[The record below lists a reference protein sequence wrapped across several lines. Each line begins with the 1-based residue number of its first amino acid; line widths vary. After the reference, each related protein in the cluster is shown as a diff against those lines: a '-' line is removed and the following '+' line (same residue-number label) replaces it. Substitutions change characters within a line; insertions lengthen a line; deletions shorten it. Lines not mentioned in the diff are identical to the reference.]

1 MSLRTLLR
9 LPPVQINRRPP
20 DLMYAVNERP
30 PVGTLL
36 GLAAQHTAT
45 ALAFVA
51 YVLAT
56 AHIANLTQEATQSL
70 VTATVLGMAIATI
83 LQAYGG
89 KLGAGA
95 LIIHLPDPIVM
106 IAAASVIAVQGGGV
120 LAAIGLANG
129 VAGLL
134 VGQAIPRLRAFF
146 PPTIAG
152 VVVCVTGISLIEPA
166 FRHATGFAPAKAIS
180 GSRLMIDGQDIL
192 ISCTTLAV
200 IVALSVWGSRRT
212 KLFAL
217 LAGLIA
223 GIILTGVLGRLSGG
237 ELLENAPYF
246 GLPSVPVPEVHLDP
260 AVLVAVVLLAV
271 MVQLDTLGTVVLMS
285 KMDDADWRRPD
296 MRRVSGGIRAGS
308 LSNILAGFMGG
319 LPSATSSA
327 NIALCHISRS
337 TTRYA
342 GLVAGGL
349 LALVAFLP
357 KSTVALTLIP
367 TPVVGAVETYAAAY
381 LMVSGIELIAS
392 RAMDARGTFMVGL
405 SLVAGVGTI
414 LLPDVA
420 EQAPASLRILA
431 ESGVV
436 VAGVVATLL
445 NLLFRLGV
453 SQRAEKK
460 LSPLPED
467 AGGTPLDLGTAIVD
481 FVEASGARWG
491 ARRDAVQRAAE
502 AALEAAEAIMAAG
515 GNRTVT
521 AIRGSFDE
529 YNFDVELTYTGEPL
543 QLGAAAP
550 VSPSLLDTSDEEF
563 QAELDRTLRGVST
576 VLLRR
581 LADRLTTGRRD
592 GRAFLRL
599 HFDH

>member
-1 MSLRTLLR
+1 MSLSSRLR
-9 LPPVQINRRPP
+9 LPAAHTRRRPA
-20 DLMYAVNERP
+20 DLMYASDERP

-56 AHIANLTQEATQSL
+56 AHIANLSQEDTQSL

-89 KLGAGA
+89 RFGAGA

-106 IAAASVIAVQGGGV
+106 IAAASVLALYGGGA

-134 VGQAIPRLRAFF
+134 VGQLMPRLRAFF

-152 VVVCVTGISLIEPA
+152 VVVCVTGVSLITPA
-166 FRHATGFAPAKAIS
+166 FRHATGYIPTSAANAAGHAIGSVDIAIS
-180 GSRLMIDGQDIL
+180 IV
-192 ISCTTLAV
+192 TLSV
-200 IVALSVWGSRRT
+200 IVAMSVWGTRRT

-217 LAGLIA
+217 LAGLAA
-223 GIILTGVLGRLSGG
+223 GIVLSGLLGRLEGG
-237 ELLENAPYF
+237 ELLAEAPIF
-246 GLPSVPVPEVHLDP
+246 GLPSVPVPELHVDP
-260 AVLVAVVLLAV
+260 FVLVAVVLLAV

-285 KMDDADWRRPD
+285 KMDDADWRRAD
-296 MRRVSGGIRAGS
+296 MRRVSRGIRAGS
-308 LSNILAGFMGG
+308 LANILAGFLGG
-319 LPSATSSA
+319 LPNATSSA

-342 GLVAGGL
+342 GLLAGAL

-367 TPVVGAVETYAAAY
+367 TPVIGAVEAYAAAY
-381 LMVSGIELIAS
+381 LIVSGIELIAS

-405 SLVAGVGTI
+405 SVAAGIGTI

-420 EQAPASLRILA
+420 ERAPASLRILA

-436 VAGVVATLL
+436 IAGLTAILL
-445 NLLFRLGV
+445 NLVFRIG
-453 SQRAEKK
+453 SSKRAQQT
-460 LSPLPED
+460 LAPLPENA
-467 AGGTPLDLGTAIVD
+467 AGVSMDMGTAIVS
-481 FVEASGARWG
+481 FVETAGARWG

-502 AALEAAEAIMAAG
+502 AALEAAEAIAAAG
-515 GNRTVT
+515 GDRAVN

-529 YNFDVELTYTGEPL
+529 FNLDIELTHSGEPL
-543 QLGAAAP
+543 HLGVAAP
-550 VSPSLLDTSDEEF
+550 ASPSLLDTSDDEF
-563 QAELDRTLRGVST
+563 QAELDRALRGVST

-581 LADRLTTGRRD
+581 LADRLITGKRD
-592 GRAFLRL
+592 GLSFLRL

>member
-1 MSLRTLLR
+1 MSLRSLLR
-9 LPPVQINRRPP
+9 LPAVHVNRRPA
-20 DLMYAVNERP
+20 DLMYAANERP

-51 YVLAT
+51 YVLVT
-56 AHIANLTQEATQSL
+56 ARIANLPQDATQSL
-70 VTATVLGMAIATI
+70 VTATVLGMAIATV

-89 KLGAGA
+89 RLGAGA
-95 LIIHLPDPIVM
+95 LIVHLPDPIVM
-106 IAAASVIAVQGGGV
+106 IAAASVIALHGGGA

-152 VVVCVTGISLIEPA
+152 VVVCVTGISLIVPA
-166 FRHATGFAPAKAIS
+166 FRHATGFTPANAAS
-180 GSRLMIDGQDIL
+180 GARPIIDGIDIL

-217 LAGLIA
+217 LAGLLA
-223 GIILTGVLGRLSGG
+223 GVVLTGMLGRLTGA
-237 ELLENAPYF
+237 ELLEKAAFF
-246 GLPSVPVPEVHLDP
+246 GLPSVPVPELHIDP
-260 AVLVAVVLLAV
+260 AILVAIVLLAI

-285 KMDDADWRRPD
+285 KMDDADWRRAD

-308 LSNILAGFMGG
+308 ISNILTGFLGG
-319 LPSATSSA
+319 LPSGTSSA

-337 TTRYA
+337 TSRYA

-381 LMVSGIELIAS
+381 LIVSGIELIAS

-405 SLVAGVGTI
+405 SMVAGIGTI

-420 EQAPASLRILA
+420 ERAPASLRILA

-436 VAGVVATLL
+436 VAGVVAILL

-453 SQRAEKK
+453 SRRDEQK
-460 LSPLPED
+460 LVPLPE
-467 AGGTPLDLGTAIVD
+467 TPSGKPMDLGTAIVT
-481 FVEASGARWG
+481 FVETSGARWG

-502 AALEAAEAIMAAG
+502 AALEAAEAIAASG
-515 GNRTVT
+515 GDRTVN

-529 YNFDVELTYTGEPL
+529 YNLDIELAYTGEPL
-543 QLGAAAP
+543 QLGAATPA
-550 VSPSLLDTSDEEF
+550 SPSLLDTSDEEF
-563 QAELDRTLRGVST
+563 QAELDRALRGVSA

-581 LADRLTTGRRD
+581 LADRVVTGKRD

>member
-1 MSLRTLLR
+1 MSLRSLLR
-9 LPPVQINRRPP
+9 LPPVHANRRPA
-20 DLMYAVNERP
+20 DLMYAANERP
-30 PVGTLL
+30 PLGTLL

-56 AHIANLTQEATQSL
+56 AHIANLSQEATQSL

-89 KLGAGA
+89 RLGAGA
-95 LIIHLPDPIVM
+95 LIVHLPDPIVM
-106 IAAASVIAVQGGGV
+106 IAAASVIALHGGGA

-152 VVVCVTGISLIEPA
+152 VVVCVTGISLIVPA
-166 FRHATGFAPAKAIS
+166 FRHATGFTPANAIS
-180 GSRLMIDGQDIL
+180 GSRLMLDGVDIL
-192 ISCTTLAV
+192 ISCTTLVV
-200 IVALSVWGSRRT
+200 IVAMSVWGNRRT

-217 LAGLIA
+217 LAGLLA
-223 GIILTGVLGRLSGG
+223 GVILSGLLGRLTGA
-237 ELLENAPYF
+237 ELLENAPVF
-246 GLPSVPVPEVHLDP
+246 GLPDVPVPELHLDP
-260 AVLVAVVLLAV
+260 AVLVAVVLLAI

-285 KMDDADWRRPD
+285 KMDDADWRRAD

-308 LSNILAGFMGG
+308 LSNILAGFLGG
-319 LPSATSSA
+319 LPSGTSSA

-342 GLVAGGL
+342 GLAAGGL

-381 LMVSGIELIAS
+381 LIVSGIELIAS

-405 SLVAGVGTI
+405 SMVAGVGTI

-436 VAGVVATLL
+436 VAGVVAILL

-453 SQRAEKK
+453 SQRAQQT
-460 LSPLPED
+460 LAPLPESP
-467 AGGTPLDLGTAIVD
+467 GGGPMDLGTAIVT
-481 FVEASGARWG
+481 FVEARGARWG

-515 GNRTVT
+515 GDRTVT

-529 YNFDVELTYTGEPL
+529 YNLDIELIHTGEAL
-543 QLGAAAP
+543 HLGVAAP
-550 VSPSLLDTSDEEF
+550 ASPSLLDTSDEEF
-563 QAELDRTLRGVST
+563 QAELDRALRGVST

-581 LADRLTTGRRD
+581 LADRLTTGKRD

>member
-1 MSLRTLLR
+1 MSLRSLLR
-9 LPPVQINRRPP
+9 LPAVHVNRRPA
-20 DLMYAVNERP
+20 DLMYAANERP

-51 YVLAT
+51 YVLVT
-56 AHIANLTQEATQSL
+56 ARIANLPQDATQSL
-70 VTATVLGMAIATI
+70 VTATVLGMAIATV

-89 KLGAGA
+89 RLGAGA
-95 LIIHLPDPIVM
+95 LIVHLPDPIVM
-106 IAAASVIAVQGGGV
+106 IAAASVIALHGGGA

-134 VGQAIPRLRAFF
+134 V
-146 PPTIAG
+146 
-152 VVVCVTGISLIEPA
+152 CVTGISLIVPA
-166 FRHATGFAPAKAIS
+166 FRHATGFTPANAVS
-180 GSRLMIDGQDIL
+180 GSRPIIDGIDIL
-192 ISCTTLAV
+192 ISCATLAV

-217 LAGLIA
+217 LAGLLA
-223 GIILTGVLGRLSGG
+223 GVVLTGMLGRLTGA
-237 ELLENAPYF
+237 ELLEKAPFF
-246 GLPSVPVPEVHLDP
+246 GLPSVPVPELHIDP
-260 AVLVAVVLLAV
+260 AILVAIVLLAI

-285 KMDDADWRRPD
+285 KMDDADWRRAD

-308 LSNILAGFMGG
+308 ISNILTGFLGG
-319 LPSATSSA
+319 LPSGTSSA

-337 TTRYA
+337 TSRYA

-381 LMVSGIELIAS
+381 LIVSGIELIAS

-405 SLVAGVGTI
+405 SMVAGIGTI

-420 EQAPASLRILA
+420 ERAPASLRILA

-436 VAGVVATLL
+436 VAGVVAILL

-453 SQRAEKK
+453 SRRDEQK
-460 LSPLPED
+460 LVPLPE
-467 AGGTPLDLGTAIVD
+467 TPSGKPMDLGTAIVT
-481 FVEASGARWG
+481 FVETSGARWG

-502 AALEAAEAIMAAG
+502 AALEAAEAIAAAG
-515 GNRTVT
+515 GDRTVN

-529 YNFDVELTYTGEPL
+529 YNLDIELAYSGEPL
-543 QLGAAAP
+543 QLGAAMPA
-550 VSPSLLDTSDEEF
+550 SPSLLDTSDEEF
-563 QAELDRTLRGVST
+563 QAELDRALRGVST

-581 LADRLTTGRRD
+581 LADRVVTGKRD

>member
-1 MSLRTLLR
+1 MPLPFRLR
-9 LPPVQINRRPP
+9 LPAVHIRRRPV
-20 DLMYAVNERP
+20 DLMYASDERP
-30 PVGTLL
+30 PAGTLL

-56 AHIANLTQEATQSL
+56 AHIANLSQEATQSL
-70 VTATVLGMAIATI
+70 VTATVLGMAIATF

-89 KLGAGA
+89 RFGAGA
-95 LIIHLPDPIVM
+95 LIVHLPDPIVM
-106 IAAASVIAVQGGGV
+106 IAAASVIALHGGGA

-152 VVVCVTGISLIEPA
+152 VVVCVTGISLIAPA
-166 FRHATGFAPAKAIS
+166 FKHSTGYAATSTAQTAGFTLNGI
-180 GSRLMIDGQDIL
+180 DIL
-192 ISCTTLAV
+192 LSATTLSV

-217 LAGLIA
+217 LAGLLA
-223 GIILTGVLGRLSGG
+223 GVALAGMLGRLEGA
-237 ELLENAPYF
+237 ELLAEAPMF
-246 GLPSVPVPEVHLDP
+246 GLPSVPAPQLHVDP
-260 AVLVAVVLLAV
+260 PVLIAIVLLAI

-285 KMDDADWRRPD
+285 KMEDADWRRAD
-296 MRRVSGGIRAGS
+296 MQRVSRGIRAGS
-308 LSNILAGFMGG
+308 LSNILVGFLGG
-319 LPSATSSA
+319 LPNATSSA

-342 GLVAGGL
+342 GLLAGIL
-349 LALVAFLP
+349 LLLVAFLP

-381 LMVSGIELIAS
+381 LIVSGIELIAS

-405 SLVAGVGTI
+405 SVVAGVGTI

-420 EQAPASLRILA
+420 ERAPAALRMLA

-436 VAGVVATLL
+436 VAGVIAILL
-445 NLLFRLGV
+445 NLVFRIG
-453 SQRAEKK
+453 SSRRDEQK
-460 LSPLPED
+460 LAPLPGTA
-467 AGGTPLDLGTAIVD
+467 AGMPMDMGTAIVS
-481 FVEASGARWG
+481 FVETSGARWG
-491 ARRDAVQRAAE
+491 ARRDAVQRAAQ
-502 AALEAAEAIMAAG
+502 AALEAAEAILAAG
-515 GNRTVT
+515 GGRDIA

-529 YNFDVELTYTGEPL
+529 YNLDIELTYAGEPL
-543 QLGAAAP
+543 HLGMAAP
-550 VSPSLLDTSDEEF
+550 ASPSLLDTNEDEF
-563 QAELDRTLRGVST
+563 QAELDRALRGVST

-581 LADRLTTGRRD
+581 LADRVTTGKRN
-592 GRAFLRL
+592 GHAFLRL

>member
-1 MSLRTLLR
+1 
-9 LPPVQINRRPP
+9 
-20 DLMYAVNERP
+20 MYAANERP

-51 YVLAT
+51 YVLVT
-56 AHIANLTQEATQSL
+56 ARIANLPQDATQSL
-70 VTATVLGMAIATI
+70 VTATVLGMAIATV

-89 KLGAGA
+89 RLGAGA
-95 LIIHLPDPIVM
+95 LIVHLPDPIVM
-106 IAAASVIAVQGGGV
+106 IAAASVIALHGGGA

-152 VVVCVTGISLIEPA
+152 VVVCVTGISLIVPA
-166 FRHATGFAPAKAIS
+166 FRHATGFTPANAVS
-180 GSRLMIDGQDIL
+180 GSRPIIDGIDIL
-192 ISCTTLAV
+192 ISCATLAV

-217 LAGLIA
+217 LAGLLA
-223 GIILTGVLGRLSGG
+223 GVVLTGMLGRLTGA
-237 ELLENAPYF
+237 ELLEKAPFF
-246 GLPSVPVPEVHLDP
+246 GLPSVPVPELHIDP
-260 AVLVAVVLLAV
+260 AILVAIVLLAI

-285 KMDDADWRRPD
+285 KMDDADWRRAD

-308 LSNILAGFMGG
+308 ISNILTGFLGG
-319 LPSATSSA
+319 LPSGTSSA

-337 TTRYA
+337 TSRYA

-381 LMVSGIELIAS
+381 LIVSGIELIAS

-405 SLVAGVGTI
+405 SMVAGIGTI

-420 EQAPASLRILA
+420 ERAPASLRILA

-436 VAGVVATLL
+436 VAGVVAILL

-453 SQRAEKK
+453 SRRDEQK
-460 LSPLPED
+460 LVPLPE
-467 AGGTPLDLGTAIVD
+467 TPSGKPMDLGTAIVT
-481 FVEASGARWG
+481 FVETSGARWG

-502 AALEAAEAIMAAG
+502 AALEAAEAIAAAG
-515 GNRTVT
+515 GDRTVN

-529 YNFDVELTYTGEPL
+529 YNLDIELAYSGEPL
-543 QLGAAAP
+543 QLGAAMPA
-550 VSPSLLDTSDEEF
+550 SPSLLDTSDEEF
-563 QAELDRTLRGVST
+563 QAELDRALRGVST

-581 LADRLTTGRRD
+581 LADRVVTGKRD

>member
-1 MSLRTLLR
+1 MSLRSLLR
-9 LPPVQINRRPP
+9 LPPVHANRRPA
-20 DLMYAVNERP
+20 DLMYAANERP
-30 PVGTLL
+30 PLGTLL

-56 AHIANLTQEATQSL
+56 AHIANLSQEATQSL

-89 KLGAGA
+89 RLGAGA
-95 LIIHLPDPIVM
+95 LIVHLPDPIVM
-106 IAAASVIAVQGGGV
+106 IAAASVIALHGGGA

-152 VVVCVTGISLIEPA
+152 VVVCVTGISLIVPA
-166 FRHATGFAPAKAIS
+166 FRHATGFTPANAIS
-180 GSRLMIDGQDIL
+180 DSRLMLDGIDIL
-192 ISCTTLAV
+192 ISCTTLVV
-200 IVALSVWGSRRT
+200 IVAMSVWGNRRT

-217 LAGLIA
+217 LAGLLA
-223 GIILTGVLGRLSGG
+223 GVILSGLLGRLTGA
-237 ELLENAPYF
+237 ELLENAPVF
-246 GLPSVPVPEVHLDP
+246 GLPDVPVPELHLDP
-260 AVLVAVVLLAV
+260 AVLVAVVLLAI

-285 KMDDADWRRPD
+285 KMDDADWRRAD

-308 LSNILAGFMGG
+308 LSNILAGFLGG
-319 LPSATSSA
+319 LPSGTSSA

-342 GLVAGGL
+342 GLAAGGL

-381 LMVSGIELIAS
+381 LIVSGIELIAS

-405 SLVAGVGTI
+405 SMVAGVGTI

-436 VAGVVATLL
+436 VAGVVAILL

-453 SQRAEKK
+453 SQRAQQT
-460 LSPLPED
+460 LAPLPESP
-467 AGGTPLDLGTAIVD
+467 GGGPMDLGTAIVT
-481 FVEASGARWG
+481 FVEARGARWG

-515 GNRTVT
+515 GDRTVT

-529 YNFDVELTYTGEPL
+529 YNLDIELIHTGEAL
-543 QLGAAAP
+543 HLGVAAP
-550 VSPSLLDTSDEEF
+550 ASPSLLDTSDEEF
-563 QAELDRTLRGVST
+563 QAELDRALRGVST

-581 LADRLTTGRRD
+581 LADRLTTGKRD

>member
-1 MSLRTLLR
+1 MSLLSRLR
-9 LPPVQINRRPP
+9 LPASHVRRRPA
-20 DLMYAVNERP
+20 DLMYASDERP
-30 PVGTLL
+30 PVGTLFA
-36 GLAAQHTAT
+36 LAAQHTAT

-56 AHIANLTQEATQSL
+56 AHIAKLSHEATQSL
-70 VTATVLGMAIATI
+70 VTATVLGMAIATF

-89 KLGAGA
+89 RFGAGA
-95 LIIHLPDPIVM
+95 LIVHLPDPIVM
-106 IAAASVIAVQGGGV
+106 IAAASVLAVQGGGA

-134 VGQAIPRLRAFF
+134 IGQLIPRLRAFF

-152 VVVCVTGISLIEPA
+152 VVICVTGISLIAPA
-166 FRHATGFAPAKAIS
+166 FRHSTGFAVASAPHGAFSAI
-180 GSRLMIDGQDIL
+180 DIT
-192 ISCTTLAV
+192 ISLVTLAV
-200 IVALSVWGSRRT
+200 IVALSVWGSRRV

-217 LAGLIA
+217 LAGLLA
-223 GIILTGVLGRLSGG
+223 GVALAGVLGRLEGA
-237 ELLENAPYF
+237 ELLQRAPVF
-246 GLPSVPVPEVHLDP
+246 GLPAVPVPSLNVEP

-285 KMDDADWRRPD
+285 KMDDADWRRAD
-296 MRRVSGGIRAGS
+296 MRRVSRGIRAGS
-308 LSNILAGFMGG
+308 MTNILSGFLGG

-337 TTRYA
+337 TSRYA
-342 GLVAGGL
+342 GLLAGVL

-381 LMVSGIELIAS
+381 LIVSGIELIAS

-405 SLVAGVGTI
+405 SVVAGLAII
-414 LLPDVA
+414 LLPDIA
-420 EQAPASLRILA
+420 RHAPASLHILA

-436 VAGVVATLL
+436 VAGIVAILL
-445 NLLFRLGV
+445 NLLFRIGS
-453 SQRAEKK
+453 SQRAAQQ
-460 LSPLPED
+460 LAPLPET
-467 AGGTPLDLGTAIVD
+467 ASGTPMDMGAAIVS
-481 FVEASGARWG
+481 FVETMGARWG
-491 ARRDAVQRAAE
+491 ARRDAVQHAAA
-502 AALEAAEAIMAAG
+502 AALEAAEAIAAAG
-515 GNRTVT
+515 SDRAIT

-529 YNFDVELTYTGEPL
+529 FNLDIELLHSGEPL
-543 QLGAAAP
+543 HMGVPTP
-550 VSPSLLDTSDEEF
+550 VSPGLLDTDEDEF
-563 QAELDRTLRGVST
+563 QAELDRTLRGVSS

-581 LADRLTTGRRD
+581 LADRLTTGKRD
-592 GRAFLRL
+592 GQAFLRL